1 MFLESDHSCYVRQTR
16 RYRVTVLAPALVAFL
31 ALSLSPATAQQ
42 NTSANSPTTEAV
54 AFESVSM
61 ASNPAAKLAAAEDF
75 VAKFPNS
82 SKLFKV
88 AEMVIVQ
95 IATVRNPTVAVT
107 LVDRA
112 RAIFT
117 GADEV
122 SLLKPVA
129 MEIYADAGRA
139 DDAFQLASELLAHKP
154 DELWIMIKLS
164 FLGAQEARK
173 KNPKYIDVSLRYG
186 GRAIELIEADQK
198 PDDIDLTSWIEQK
211 ATLPDLYQQIGILN
225 LAQERTTVAKAL
237 FTKAI
242 KLGSKEPANFA
253 LLGRVLNAEYEKSM
267 KAFEAAPES
276 DSKQEEKKK
285 LELLLDEIIDNYARA
300 AGLAYG
306 KVEHQNLLQQVI
318 PDRTRYYKYRHHE
331 STDGLKEL
339 IGKYRQ

>member
-1 MFLESDHSCYVRQTR
+1 MIALQGHTCLAMVIRTR
-16 RYRVTVLAPALVAFL
+16 RYRVTVLTL
-31 ALSLSPATAQQ
+31 ALFASSLSPANAQQ
-42 NTSANSPTTEAV
+42 NTTRNSPSTEAV
-54 AFESVSM
+54 AFESVNM

-75 VAKFPNS
+75 AAKFPNS

-88 AEMVIVQ
+88 AEMVIMQ

-122 SLLKPVA
+122 ALLKPVA
-129 MEIYADAGRA
+129 LEIYADAGRA
-139 DDAFQLASELLAHKP
+139 DDAFQLASELLANKP
-154 DELWIMIKLS
+154 DELWILIKLS

-173 KNPKYIDVSLRYG
+173 KNSKHLDVSMRYG

-198 PDDIDLTSWIEQK
+198 PEDIDLTSWIEQK
-211 ATLPDLYQQIGILN
+211 ATLPNLYQQIGILN
-225 LAQERTTVAKAL
+225 LAQERTAEARTL

-276 DSKQEEKKK
+276 EAKQEEKKK

-300 AGLAYG
+300 AGLAAG
-306 KVEHQNLLQQVI
+306 KAEHQNLLQQVI
-318 PDRTRYYKYRHHE
+318 PDLTRYYKYRHNQ

-339 IGKYRQ
+339 INKYRQ